1 MTPPTDRIFY
11 GWWIVGAS
19 FLVLLV
25 TVGVGLY
32 APPVFLVPLQ
42 EHFGWSRA
50 ALAGGA
56 AVGALTAGLVGPL
69 VGVLIDRYGSRKVMT
84 FGALLMASGFGLMSM
99 LRALW
104 QLYALNLI
112 GAIGIACVAW
122 IPNQT
127 LISNWFTRKRGM
139 AMGVTLAGI
148 GFGGLTIP
156 PLTGFLIAE
165 FGWRVAFAVLGSLIL
180 VIVVGVTLAVVRSQP
195 ADLGLLPDGEAPSP
209 EERPGDPIDASGEVA
224 EVPGL
229 SLSEAV
235 KTGAFWLLSMGH
247 ILWTF
252 GSMSLVGHLPAFLT
266 DQGFAQKV
274 AVGFPAFAIGISVAG
289 RLSFGVL
296 ADRFTKRGIM
306 SLAMVLQVL
315 AVFCLFRVE
324 SFGALPVFAIFFG
337 MGLGGGAVL
346 IPLLIGECFGLRAFG
361 KVLGVVMISATL
373 GAASGPV
380 LTGRIFDVTGSY
392 TLAFVLDIVA
402 FTMAAVV
409 FYCVRRPG
417 AAAGPSWHEASGLA

>member
-1 MTPPTDRIFY
+1 MTQPTRRIFY

-19 FLVLLV
+19 FLVLLI
-25 TVGVGLY
+25 TVGIGLY

-42 EHFGWSRA
+42 DHFGWSRA
-50 ALAGGA
+50 AIATGSAL
-56 AVGALTAGLVGPL
+56 GALTAGIMGAL
-69 VGVLIDRYGSRKVMT
+69 VGVWIDRYGSRRVMT
-84 FGALLMASGFGLMSM
+84 VGALVMACGFGLMSM
-99 LRALW
+99 LQSLW
-104 QLYALNLI
+104 QFYALNVI

-139 AMGVTLAGI
+139 AMGITLAGI
-148 GFGGLTIP
+148 GFGGLIMP
-156 PLTGFLIAE
+156 PLASFVRAE
-165 FGWRVAFAVLGSLIL
+165 FGWRVAYAVLGSLIL

-195 ADLGLLPDGEAPSP
+195 ADLGLLPDGEPLGP
-209 EERPGDPIDASGEVA
+209 DLQPGDPIDAAGEVA

-235 KTGAFWLLSMGH
+235 KTSAFWLVSLGH

-252 GSMSLVGHLPAFLT
+252 GSMSLIGHIPAFLS
-266 DQGFAQKV
+266 DQGFESQLA
-274 AVGFPAFAIGISVAG
+274 AAFLALAIGISVVG

-306 SLAMVLQVL
+306 SLAMILHAL
-315 AVFCLFRVE
+315 AVFCLFRVD
-324 SFGALPVFAIFFG
+324 SFGALPTFAIFFG

-346 IPLLIGECFGLRAFG
+346 IPLLVGECFGLRAFG
-361 KVLGVVMISATL
+361 KVLGLVMISATL

-392 TLAFVLDIVA
+392 TLAFMLHIVS

-417 AAAGPSWHEASGLA
+417 AAAAGPS

>member
-1 MTPPTDRIFY
+1 MTQPTRQLFY

-42 EHFGWSRA
+42 NHFGWSRA

-104 QLYALNLI
+104 QLYALNVI

-122 IPNQT
+122 IPTQT

-139 AMGVTLAGI
+139 AMGITLAGI

-156 PLTGFLIAE
+156 PLTAFLIAE
-165 FGWRVAFAVLGSLIL
+165 FGWRVAFAVLGSLVL

-209 EERPGDPIDASGEVA
+209 EERPGDPIDGSGEVA

-337 MGLGGGAVL
+337 MGSGGGAVL
-346 IPLLIGECFGLRAFG
+346 VPLLIGECFGLRAFG
-361 KVLGVVMISATL
+361 KVLGLVMISATL

-380 LTGRIFDVTGSY
+380 LTGWIFDVTGSY

-402 FTMAAVV
+402 FTTAAVV
-409 FYCVRRPG
+409 FYCVRKPG
-417 AAAGPSWHEASGLA
+417 AAAAGPR

>member
-42 EHFGWSRA
+42 NHFGWSRA

-56 AVGALTAGLVGPL
+56 AVGALTAGLIGPL
-69 VGVLIDRYGSRKVMT
+69 VGVLIDRYGARKVMT
-84 FGALLMASGFGLMSM
+84 FGALLMAAGFGLMST

-139 AMGVTLAGI
+139 AMGITLAGI

-165 FGWRVAFAVLGSLIL
+165 FGWRVAFAVLGSVVLI
-180 VIVVGVTLAVVRSQP
+180 IVVGVTLTVVRSRP
-195 ADLGLLPDGEAPSP
+195 ADLGLLPDGETAG
-209 EERPGDPIDASGEVA
+209 PGEQPVDSIGASGEGA
-224 EVPGL
+224 ELPGL

-235 KTGAFWLLSMGH
+235 RTGAFWLLSLGH

-296 ADRFTKRGIM
+296 ADRFSKRGIM
-306 SLAMVLQVL
+306 SLALVLQAL
-315 AVFCLFRVE
+315 AAFCLFRVD
-324 SFGALPVFAIFFG
+324 SFGALPVFAILFG

-346 IPLLIGECFGLRAFG
+346 LPLLVGECFGLRAFG
-361 KVLGVVMISATL
+361 KILGLVMISATL

-392 TLAFVLDIVA
+392 TQAFVLDIVA
-402 FTMAAVV
+402 FAMAAVV

-417 AAAGPSWHEASGLA
+417 AVAVRPE

>member
-1 MTPPTDRIFY
+1 MMQPTRRLFY

-19 FLVLLV
+19 FLVLLF

-42 EHFGWSRA
+42 DHFGWSRA
-50 ALAGGA
+50 AIAGGS
-56 AVGALTAGLVGPL
+56 AVGALTAGIMGAL
-69 VGVLIDRYGSRKVMT
+69 VGVGIDRYGARRVMT
-84 FGALLMASGFGLMSM
+84 VGALVMGCGFGLMSII
-99 LRALW
+99 RSLW
-104 QLYALNLI
+104 QFYALNVI

-139 AMGVTLAGI
+139 AMGITLAGI
-148 GFGGLTIP
+148 GFGGLIMP
-156 PLTGFLIAE
+156 PLASLVRAE
-165 FGWRVAFAVLGSLIL
+165 FGWRVAYAVLGSLIL
-180 VIVVGVTLAVVRSQP
+180 VIVVGVTIAVVRSQP
-195 ADLGLLPDGEAPSP
+195 ADMGLLPDGEPVGP
-209 EERPGDPIDASGEVA
+209 EEQPGGPIGATGEDA

-235 KTGAFWLLSMGH
+235 KTGAFWLLALGH
-247 ILWTF
+247 FLWTF
-252 GSMSLVGHLPAFLT
+252 GSMSLIGHIPAFLT
-266 DQGFAQKV
+266 DQGFGEKV
-274 AVGFPAFAIGISVAG
+274 AAGFFALAIGISVAG

-306 SLAMVLQVL
+306 SLAMILHAL
-315 AVFCLFRVE
+315 AVFCLFRVD
-324 SFGALPVFAIFFG
+324 SFGALPVFVILFG

-346 IPLLIGECFGLRAFG
+346 VPLLIGECFGLRAFG
-361 KVLGVVMISATL
+361 TVLGLVMISATL

-380 LTGRIFDVTGSY
+380 VTGRIFDVTGSY
-392 TLAFVLDIVA
+392 TLAFILHIVS

-417 AAAGPSWHEASGLA
+417 AAAAGPR

>member
-1 MTPPTDRIFY
+1 MTQPTRRLFY

-25 TVGVGLY
+25 TVGIGLY

-42 EHFGWSRA
+42 HHFGWSRA
-50 ALAGGA
+50 AIAGGSA
-56 AVGALTAGLVGPL
+56 LGALKAGIIGPL
-69 VGVLIDRYGSRKVMT
+69 VGGWIDRYGSRKVMT

-122 IPNQT
+122 IPTQT

-209 EERPGDPIDASGEVA
+209 EERRGDPIDGSGEVA

-315 AVFCLFRVE
+315 AVFCLFRVD

-361 KVLGVVMISATL
+361 KVLGLVMISATL

-417 AAAGPSWHEASGLA
+417 AAAGPS